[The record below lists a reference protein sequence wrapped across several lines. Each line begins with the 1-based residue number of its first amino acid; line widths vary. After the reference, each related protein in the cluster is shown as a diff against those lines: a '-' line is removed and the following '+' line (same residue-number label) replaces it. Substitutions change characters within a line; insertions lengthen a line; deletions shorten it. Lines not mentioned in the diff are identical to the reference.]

1 MEWTL
6 RDLFVAYVE
15 HLKQAARKT
24 YDLDLLVW
32 ATLAAGGAKIK
43 RPDPPAILGAPKI
56 VIGG

>member
-1 MEWTL
+1 MAWAL

-15 HLKQAARKT
+15 RMKDSARQA
-24 YDLDLLVW
+24 YEIDLLVW

-43 RPDPPAILGAPKI
+43 PPDPPSILGAPKI